1 VNDVGITGKDI
12 LKVDV
17 ADAEEALV
25 FEALALGVVRQG
37 LVDGS
42 PMLKDIAYCC
52 HSLFSLLG
60 LMGDAHAAI

>member
-1 VNDVGITGKDI
+1 MNNVGVTGKDV

-25 FEALALGVVRQG
+25 FQAFALGVVRKG

-42 PMLKDIAYCC
+42 PMLKNIAYC
-52 HSLFSLLG
+52 HNT
-60 LMGDAHAAI
+60 A